1 MNRNLVIIGLIVLA
15 VITRILPHP
24 PNFTPITGIA
34 LFAVSRFSDKK
45 LAFLLPILCMLITDV
60 IIGFHSIVPFVY
72 LSIIGISCIGYFS
85 KKINHATVLKSS
97 FLFFFISNFGVWLL
111 GYPNTISGFI
121 ACYTMALP
129 FFVNT
134 VLGDYFFYYSLNFSF
149 SKIENR
155 FPALNS

>member
-1 MNRNLVIIGLIVLA
+1 MNRNLVIISLIFLA
-15 VITRILPHP
+15 VSTRLLPHP
-24 PNFTPITGIA
+24 PNFTPIAGMA
-34 LFAVSRFSDKK
+34 LFAVNRFADKK
-45 LAFLLPILCMLITDV
+45 LAFFLPILCMILTDF

-72 LSIIGISCIGYFS
+72 LSIVGISCIGHFS
-85 KKINHATVLKSS
+85 KKINHSTVLKSS

-111 GYPNTISGFI
+111 GYPNSITGFV

-134 VLGDYFFYYSLNFSF
+134 ILGDFFFYYALDFSF

-155 FPALNS
+155 YPALVS